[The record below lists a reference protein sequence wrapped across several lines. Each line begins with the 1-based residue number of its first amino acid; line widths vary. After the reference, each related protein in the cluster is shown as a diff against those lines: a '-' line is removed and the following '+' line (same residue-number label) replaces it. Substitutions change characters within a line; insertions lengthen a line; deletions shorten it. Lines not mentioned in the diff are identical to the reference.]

1 MASSPELTQS
11 PWPQISQSTERA
23 AQGETDC
30 DIPAGDSEKSADKN
44 TDDQM
49 RETES
54 RCSEVGW
61 RFGVI
66 WQWKKEEK
74 KTPTEQEQDDLE
86 TGGRIWRVIGILMK
100 TTTTTEYS
108 A

>member
-1 MASSPELTQS
+1 MFGSRLEIWSDLT
-11 PWPQISQSTERA
+11 
-23 AQGETDC
+23 
-30 DIPAGDSEKSADKN
+30 
-44 TDDQM
+44 M
-49 RETES
+49 
-54 RCSEVGW
+54 
-61 RFGVI
+61 
-66 WQWKKEEK
+66 KKKKK